1 MSANPEKPASPSI
14 PNPTF
19 IGRLVAWL
27 HRNVEFVEWSEDDDT
42 VGDPIGSPYA
52 NGNSSPGAIMAARSG
67 RDH

>member
-1 MSANPEKPASPSI
+1 MSANHENPASFSTAR
-14 PNPTF
+14 PTLF
-19 IGRLVAWL
+19 GRLVAWL

-42 VGDPIGSPYA
+42 VGDPLGSPYA